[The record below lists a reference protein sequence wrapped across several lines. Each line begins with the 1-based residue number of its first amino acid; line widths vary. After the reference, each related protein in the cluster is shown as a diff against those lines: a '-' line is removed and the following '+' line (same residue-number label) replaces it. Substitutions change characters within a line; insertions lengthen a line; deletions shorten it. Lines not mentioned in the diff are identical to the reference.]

1 MADKSIEEKTR
12 QIASQRVESGKE
24 FQQMQAAQNQLME
37 IQAARQQ
44 NLREN
49 KLESD
54 SLAQQNQIL
63 AQAAQVGMMSQGAGQ
78 MRVNPATQNV
88 MNRYGMAR
96 PMTTTTSKQSHSQV
110 VTKQNVTIHNN
121 TTNITNNVPANV
133 GGPIQGRPVQF
144 QQPTPQQQNNDGGM
158 AKFKSWMNQTF
169 NKQEEN
175 RQKRE
180 REYQRRELSLTK
192 SANKMMRKLEDFSRD
207 ITKKLDPRNVGK
219 NMGSQLKTILRLL
232 GLGILVKNFKKVL
245 DWLAGAQ
252 DKVENEYI
260 PNIKNFFSWVRG
272 EEGSNKPSFITKMQ
286 ETLRGLFVGR
296 NFGGDPDLKK
306 AFDEGGL
313 LGGFGA
319 VIKKSTRQFF
329 DNFRDELAKRWEL
342 ARHLDKPDWSDREHL
357 VSNAIDY
364 IGKLISVLAGGEDAF
379 NAVRGKEIEHR
390 AEQNMKNAYLNSGG
404 ISQSAGSTYFDNGG
418 GELYAEGKAGA
429 GTGHRSS
436 TVWKGEQYKDTSY
449 GILAYG
455 PGYGAHGY
463 AEIGKDNR
471 VARPNSAVKY
481 SEVAPSAL
489 ERGGKEL
496 ASNFTPVIGDNG
508 QYMIDSDG
516 NYVTKEQT
524 TLLGSLS
531 QMSVISQMWNNAKQG
546 KIDTAGM
553 LIGLSRMNGA
563 IQRDG
568 QVMVDWDDIR
578 GIVGNDAA
586 VKLLST
592 GKVKL
597 RKYYLIKRPKTLKE
611 LGAGKELAEEAA
623 MNNIVKAVVF
633 KATGLNKVE
642 IWGRAAVGAGAGAA
656 AGSAFAG
663 VGAGPGAIV
672 GGSLGWASGYIDT
685 NPSLVAVKEACML
698 NAKTKG
704 LNLYIYDLIPA
715 ETTNALAL
723 AKAQYGD
730 ETHIVYINGD
740 TKYPA
745 MYVLAVLTTQVWQDI
760 LKTITGTDDMSLV
773 GYGQGKEAF
782 ESAVEA
788 GMKNVVRK
796 GTKIDEKNS
805 NFVTDKYGAGQSAE
819 EIVAQYQEQRQRNRD
834 LEEGRNTGYAGYE
847 SRTGT
852 LSLDGTTTIGSTTTS
867 TGFAFDPSVYTAE
880 GGGNEASAIMEQA
893 AATQAAISAE
903 TRNNSVEI
911 IPPENN
917 GTQQGWSGGN
927 WQFNGGNF
935 TSSFQQTSSTPGSGV
950 LLDRSNP
957 TVTGSTSS
965 APMPSDPSTAT
976 EGWGA
981 IRGAKG
987 AGGNSSLVNIFMGS
1001 PFYGSRSSKV
1011 TKITIHHMAGPLS
1024 IEDCGKIFQRVSPEP
1039 RNASS
1044 NYGVGSD
1051 GRVGMYVIEDCR
1063 AWTSSSSRND
1073 NQAVTIEVAN
1083 SAVGNPW
1090 PISDAAYQKL
1100 IILCADICWRRGIER
1115 LEYTGTP
1122 EGSLTIHSM
1131 FANTECPGP
1140 TLRQLITSHQLEN
1153 DVNSLLANPEFQ
1165 TCVRMGQTFNMP
1177 PGGSGMPSEYDGDAG
1192 KDPSAKFRDLL
1203 NKAKTIVKDAIGGL
1217 VHEVPARVSATAARI
1232 GEGLE
1237 YDAAIHG
1244 GLANYDY
1251 GVRPRSS
1258 AEEAIYSRYMGSSG
1272 IPTVPTKIMGR
1283 NRKEWWAGMFDE
1295 NGNLKSEETEGIPEE
1310 LKTALTNIETELKKG
1325 NEMSELDL
1333 ELAANSLDNAMQYN
1347 AGQTARDRRLINA
1360 LTTGTPQ
1367 SASSIS
1373 DIYDEGVQQ

>member
-1 MADKSIEEKTR
+1 MAEKSIEEKTR
-12 QIASQRVESGKE
+12 RIASQRVESGKE

-232 GLGILVKNFKKVL
+232 GLGLLVKNFKKVL

-272 EEGSNKPSFITKMQ
+272 EEGSNKPSFITKME
-286 ETLRGLFVGR
+286 ETLKGLFVGR

-306 AFDEGGL
+306 AFEEGGL
-313 LGGFGA
+313 LGGIGVA
-319 VIKKSTRQFF
+319 IKKSTREFF
-329 DNFRDELAKRWEL
+329 DKFRDKLAERWEL
-342 ARHLDKPDWSDREHL
+342 ARHIDKPDFSDRDTMI
-357 VSNAIDY
+357 SNAIDY
-364 IGKLISVLAGGEDAF
+364 IGKLISVLAGGEAAF
-379 NAVRGKEIEHR
+379 NAIRGKEIEKR
-390 AEQNMKNAYLNSGG
+390 AEGDMKTTYLDSG
-404 ISQSAGSTYFDNGG
+404 AKYFDNGT
-418 GELYAEGKAGA
+418 GELGAPGKAGS
-429 GTGHRSS
+429 GKGHYSSS
-436 TVWKGEQYKDTSY
+436 TWKGEQYQDTSY
-449 GILAYG
+449 GILAYN
-455 PGYGAHGY
+455 PGYGVHGY
-463 AEIGKDNR
+463 AEVDKDRR
-471 VARPNSAVKY
+471 VEKFNGPNVKY
-481 SEVAPSAL
+481 SEVAPAAL
-489 ERGGKEL
+489 ERNGKEL
-496 ASNFTPVIGDNG
+496 ATNFAPVIGENG
-508 QYMIDSDG
+508 QYKIDSATG
-516 NYVTKEQT
+516 EYITVEQT
-524 TLLGSLS
+524 TLLGSIS
-531 QMSVISQMWNNAKQG
+531 QMSSISQKWASAKQG
-546 KIDTAGM
+546 QIDTAGM
-553 LIGLSRMNGA
+553 LIGLARMNGA

-568 QVMVDWDDIR
+568 QVMVDWDDIK
-578 GIVGNDAA
+578 GIVGIEKA
-586 VKLLST
+586 KELLSS

-597 RKYYLIKRPKTLKE
+597 RKYYLIKRPKTLRE
-611 LGAGKELAEEAA
+611 LGAGKEIAEEAA
-623 MNNIVKAVVF
+623 MNHLAKAIVF

-656 AGSAFAG
+656 AGSAFGG

-672 GGSLGWASGYIDT
+672 GGTIGWASGWIDT
-685 NPSLVAVKEACML
+685 NPSLVAIREACL
-698 NAKTKG
+698 ANARNKN
-704 LNLYIYDLIPA
+704 LDLYIFDLIPA
-715 ETTNALAL
+715 NVTNALEL
-723 AKAQYGD
+723 AKAQYGK

-740 TKYPA
+740 TSYPA
-745 MYVLAVLTTQVWQDI
+745 MYVLASLTTQVWQEI
-760 LKTITGTDDMSLV
+760 LKTITGSADMSKV
-773 GYGQGKEAF
+773 GYGMGNEEF

-788 GMKNVVRK
+788 GMKNIVRK
-796 GTKIDEKNS
+796 GTKIDTKNS
-805 NFVTDKYGAGQSAE
+805 NFITDKYGAGQTAE
-819 EIVAQYQEQRQRNRD
+819 QVVAQYQEQRQRQRD

-847 SRTGT
+847 ARTGT
-852 LSLDGTTTIGSTTTS
+852 ISLDGGTGPSTTS
-867 TGFAFDPSVYTAE
+867 TGFVFNPEMYSYSSEGSTGIGPSNLVEQPELVQEAAKAE
-880 GGGNEASAIMEQA
+880 S
-893 AATQAAISAE
+893 TS
-903 TRNNSVEI
+903 NSVEV
-911 IPPENN
+911 IPANN
-917 GTQQGWSGGN
+917 TQPT
-927 WQFNGGNF
+927 
-935 TSSFQQTSSTPGSGV
+935 TSSWQNYTSSLPTSYPIPVAPTPGQGV
-950 LLDRSNP
+950 LLDRTNP

-981 IRGAKG
+981 TRGAKG
-987 AGGNSSLVNIFMGS
+987 AGGNSSLVNVFMGS

-1024 IEDCGKIFQRVSPEP
+1024 IEDCGRIFQRVSPEP

-1131 FANTECPGP
+1131 FAATECPGP

-1153 DVNSLLANPEFQ
+1153 DVNSLLANPSFQ

-1192 KDPSAKFRDLL
+1192 KDPSARFRDLL
-1203 NKAKTIVKDAIGGL
+1203 DKAKTVVKDAIGGL

-1367 SASSIS
+1367 SSSSIT